1 MLGYFPPDNIFMKL
15 VIKTFKSDHFLGA
28 PERYIFLIKKKK
40 EEKKKEISSLKFS
53 FNNISINSFHKK

>member
-40 EEKKKEISSLKFS
+40 KEEKKRKF
-53 FNNISINSFHKK
+53 HP